1 MASRLLDVVSLHLIE
16 ACNDTSPISVELYA
30 YNTDQQ
36 RQLLSEPSSKIV
48 MFGNKLSTNSV
59 NNIQNGDKMQW
70 LVYHLRDHANELR
83 GLAMD
88 NIMDLKPTHQ

>member
-1 MASRLLDVVSLHLIE
+1 
-16 ACNDTSPISVELYA
+16 
-30 YNTDQQ
+30 
-36 RQLLSEPSSKIV
+36 
-48 MFGNKLSTNSV
+48 
-59 NNIQNGDKMQW
+59 MQW